1 MAFILDPSTMII
13 LIIVIVAFVLMFPYI
28 WVLVGFFMKRRDR
41 MVESP
46 IDVHEMLYHK
56 LKKAAK
62 RNIKGTRLKL
72 LHCLGDDE
80 TPAFRFAKLYGIIWF
95 KDVVIT
101 FTYNGKRHLSKVSW
115 QLTPY
120 SLTRGIFGR
129 SLRVKV
135 RGFRPKANYQIPVW
149 TSDLSFEKQVEYE
162 GLIDEALKFLITQEK
177 YEELHEQNVN
187 AANEAINAKR
197 RTPEIYQR
205 DEHLVSNSREAT
217 RNAEEDNQAQ

>member
-1 MAFILDPSTMII
+1 MTLLDPTTMIV
-13 LIIVIVAFVLMFPYI
+13 LIIVIVAFAPDVPLHLDTRQFP
-28 WVLVGFFMKRRDR
+28 LKRHDR

-101 FTYNGKRHLSKVSW
+101 FTYNGKRHLSRVSW
-115 QLTPY
+115 QFTPY

-135 RGFRPKANYQIPVW
+135 RGYRPKANYQIPVW
-149 TSDLSFEKQVEYE
+149 TSNLAFEEQVEYE
-162 GLIDEALKFLITQEK
+162 ALIDEALKFLITQEK
-177 YEELHEQNVN
+177 YEDFTNRMLTLLM
-187 AANEAINAKR
+187 KR
-197 RTPEIYQR
+197 SMRR
-205 DEHLVSNSREAT
+205 DAPPDLSEG
-217 RNAEEDNQAQ
+217 